1 MDRRGY
7 TVDPNRDACA
17 APAWYE
23 KIGPTQKP
31 SPYATASWVYLQK
44 YVVELVGSCGSSTS
58 SLVFDN
64 YIDFNVWLYDFVLNG
79 GEFYQDRSTAPI
91 YDGGTVFNTEYIKHI
106 FASVKV
112 YDSLAS
118 WPGDYG
124 DLDIDL
130 GLLGIDSDQNPVQ
143 VPIVISPENLLG
155 FDNGD
160 QMQVPIPNPQAI
172 YDGGLFSQWGQGIVL
187 DSAQYQVINGV
198 QQIVQ
203 LVDTVFIDGSLVQAD
218 GDPND
223 LDFIELTRNAVP
235 ADDTPP
241 GDLLGELNYEM
252 VNCKVRI
259 TDWSHYNWMDD
270 TPVRKAF
277 KAMVNSLPQD
287 VDKDDISVRDAPH
300 AFWTSLGFI
309 QRNKGDEI
317 LYYSDPKRI
326 RPY

>member
-7 TVDPNRDACA
+7 TVDPNKEACA
-17 APAWYE
+17 ELAWYE

-44 YVVELVGSCGSSTS
+44 YVVEMVDPCGVETT
-58 SLVFDN
+58 LGFDN
-64 YIDFNVWLYDFVLNG
+64 YIDFSVWLYDFVLNG
-79 GEFYQDRSTAPI
+79 GEVYQDRTNAPV
-91 YDGGTVFNTEYIKHI
+91 YDGGTISNTSFIKHI

-118 WPGDYG
+118 YPGDYA
-124 DLDIDL
+124 DQDVDL
-130 GLLGIDSDQNPVQ
+130 GLLGIDSDQNPVE
-143 VPIVISPENLLG
+143 VPVVISPESLIG

-160 QMQVPIPNPQAI
+160 NILVPIPNPQAI
-172 YDGGLFSQWGQGIVL
+172 YDGGLFAQQGLGITL
-187 DSAQYQVINGV
+187 DGVQYQVSGDI

-203 LVDTVFIDGSLVQAD
+203 LVDAVFIDGSLVQAD

-223 LDFIELTRNAVP
+223 EDFIEITRTAVP
-235 ADDTPP
+235 SDDVSP
-241 GDLLGELNYEM
+241 GKLLGEINYEM
-252 VNCKVRI
+252 LNCKVRI

-277 KAMVNSLPQD
+277 KAMVNSLPSQ
-287 VDKDDISVRDAPH
+287 VSKEDISVRDRPH

-317 LYYSDPKRI
+317 LYYNDPKTI
-326 RPY
+326 KPY

>member
-7 TVDPNRDACA
+7 TVDPNREACTE
-17 APAWYE
+17 PAWYE
-23 KIGPTQKP
+23 RIGPTQKP

-44 YVVELVGSCGSSTS
+44 YVVELVAACGTETTIG
-58 SLVFDN
+58 FDN
-64 YIDFNVWLYDFVLNG
+64 FSDFNVWLYDFILNG
-79 GEFYQDRSTAPI
+79 GEFYQNRDNAPV
-91 YDGGTVFNTEYIKHI
+91 YDGGTAFTTSYIKHI

-124 DLDIDL
+124 DQDLEL
-130 GLLGIDSDQNPVQ
+130 GLLGIDSDENPVQ
-143 VPIVISPENLLG
+143 VPIVISPESLLG

-160 QMQVPIPNPQAI
+160 QMQVPIPNPQAM
-172 YDGGLFSQWGQGIVL
+172 YDGGTFAQWGQGIVL
-187 DSAQYQVINGV
+187 DGAQYQVINDT

-203 LVDTVFIDGSLVQAD
+203 LVDAVFIDGSLVQAD
-218 GDPND
+218 GEPND

-235 ADDTPP
+235 QDDNPP

-252 VNCKVRI
+252 KNCKVFI

-277 KAMVNSLPQD
+277 KAMVNSLPSN
-287 VDKDDISVRDAPH
+287 VDKDDITVRDNPH

-309 QRNKGDEI
+309 QKNKGDEI

-326 RPY
+326 KPY